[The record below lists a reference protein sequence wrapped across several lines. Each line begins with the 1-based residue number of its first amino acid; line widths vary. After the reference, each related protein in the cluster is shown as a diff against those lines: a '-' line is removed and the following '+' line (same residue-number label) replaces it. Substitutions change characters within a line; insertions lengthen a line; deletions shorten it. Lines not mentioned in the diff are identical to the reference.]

1 MSTPLKPS
9 IVVETETRRPISP
22 SGQYTP
28 AEPPVDNVP
37 KLGMPELEMLARWM
51 DSVFQIPGSR
61 VRFGFDAILGL
72 IPGLGDTVTSMVSL
86 FILHEAS
93 KRGISKLTQ
102 ARMAMN
108 IIVDY
113 LVGSIPVLGDVFDV
127 YWKANQMNLAIL
139 RQHTMENPTSQ
150 RRMQTSD
157 WFFFACVG
165 LVIMALLAGS
175 LAMSYFMIKWLGKAL
190 SL

>member
-1 MSTPLKPS
+1 MKMPLKPT

-22 SGQYTP
+22 SGQYT
-28 AEPPVDNVP
+28 ADERPVEDVP
-37 KLGMPELEMLARWM
+37 KLGMPELELLARWM

-72 IPGLGDTVTSMVSL
+72 IPGLGDTVTSLVSL

-93 KRGISKLTQ
+93 KRGISRLTQ

-108 IIVDY
+108 IVVDY

-127 YWKANQMNLAIL
+127 YWKANQMNLALL
-139 RQHTMENPTSQ
+139 RQHTSENPTAQ

-157 WFFFACVG
+157 WLFFACVG

-175 LAMSYFMIKWLGKAL
+175 LTMSYFMIRWIGKSL